1 MSPFYWTQYFALCFV
16 IVVIEQV
23 NTIFIFEKSYP
34 QFRAKVSYNEP
45 AVIVIVEQWNAVS
58 MRVSRN

>member
-1 MSPFYWTQYFALCFV
+1 MLYIV

-23 NTIFIFEKSYP
+23 NAIFIFEKSYP

-45 AVIVIVEQWNAVS
+45 VVIVVVEQ
-58 MRVSRN
+58 

>member
-1 MSPFYWTQYFALCFV
+1 MYIV

-23 NTIFIFEKSYP
+23 NTNFIFEKSYP

-45 AVIVIVEQWNAVS
+45 AVIVVVEQWNAVS
-58 MRVSRN
+58 MRVSRD